1 MRYKI
6 LMEYLGTGLVG
17 WQRQDDGISVQA
29 ALEDAIL
36 KFSGENVQ
44 VYAAGRTDAGV
55 HALGQVCHFDLA
67 KAWEPY
73 VIISA
78 VNHFLKLRHIV
89 VLSCDE
95 VTNDFHARFSA
106 KMRHYVY
113 RINNRTVNVAVDRN
127 RVWWVNAPLD
137 VDLMREAAQYL
148 IGEQDFT
155 SFRASACQAKSPIKT
170 LKKLEIERHED
181 EILLYFSAQSFLHH
195 MVRNIVG
202 TLVLV
207 GCGKWKPH
215 DVKTALDMR
224 KRSAAGMTA
233 SAHGLYFLRVDY

>member
-6 LMEYLGTGLVG
+6 LLEYLGTGLVG